1 MTITNHHPAS
11 EKLFIFQRKPSTPKP
26 KSNTNTK
33 LIITAT
39 SFLLTSS
46 VQYKPR
52 PTTMPTGSESA
63 TKKDVEELGGTEA
76 DATGGDGEAV
86 PVPGLPPLGGAP
98 PGETDDA
105 TAKAASKASSN
116 DVVIKVCNVNVKS
129 NFSVLTLRPICSHKH
144 IIIFSASINNTTVF
158 MCKIP
163 VPQTLL

>member
-1 MTITNHHPAS
+1 
-11 EKLFIFQRKPSTPKP
+11 
-26 KSNTNTK
+26 
-33 LIITAT
+33 
-39 SFLLTSS
+39 
-46 VQYKPR
+46 
-52 PTTMPTGSESA
+52 MPTGSESA

-76 DATGGDGEAV
+76 DATGGDGEAATT
-86 PVPGLPPLGGAP
+86 VPGLPPLDGAP

-144 IIIFSASINNTTVF
+144 IIIFSVNNTTVF